1 MSNILSQHTVQDV
14 LIANG
19 AATSGTFRV
28 AEYNKG
34 SLQVPAA
41 ITGTS
46 YTLEVSNDGSTW
58 DGLKTAAGAAV
69 AAVNWAAND
78 ILPLPASVF
87 DAMYA
92 RVVSQGNEAADRTLK
107 VFLKG

>member
-1 MSNILSQHTVQDV
+1 MSDVSACQTQTVT
-14 LIANG
+14 IANA
-19 AATSGTFRV
+19 AATSSAFHVGEF
-28 AEYNKG
+28 NKG
-34 SLQVPAA
+34 SIQVPAA

-58 DGLKTAAGAAV
+58 DSLKTAAAAAV

-78 ILPLPASVF
+78 VLPLPAEVF
-87 DAMYA
+87 SCKWA
-92 RVVSQGNEAADRTLK
+92 RIVSQANEGAARSLT

>member
-1 MSNILSQHTVQDV
+1 MSSTLSQYTTQEVT
-14 LIANG
+14 IANAG
-19 AATSGTFRV
+19 TTSGQFRV
-28 AEYNKG
+28 GEYNKG
-34 SLQVPAA
+34 SILVPAA

-58 DGLKTAAGAAV
+58 DGLKVAAGTAV

-87 DAMYA
+87 DCLYA
-92 RVVSQGNEAADRTLK
+92 RIVSQAAEGAARTIV